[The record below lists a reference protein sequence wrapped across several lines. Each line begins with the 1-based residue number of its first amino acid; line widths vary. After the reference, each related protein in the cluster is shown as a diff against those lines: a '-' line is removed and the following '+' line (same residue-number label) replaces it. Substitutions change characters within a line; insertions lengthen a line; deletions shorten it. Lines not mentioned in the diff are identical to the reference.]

1 MGMALRDRLS
11 GAGLKPVRAA
21 AVKSRGGERRMKSSD
36 EIRAGGCPK
45 DERKWTFRRRVVIN
59 ISVVKTRSVSSSW
72 DKSAG
77 CLMTGRAATG
87 VEGAWVGHRHSCGT
101 AGTRLLMRREKLKRR
116 QTARREYRYRR
127 LGRTVPYEHRRPC

>member
-1 MGMALRDRLS
+1 MALWDRLS

-36 EIRAGGCPK
+36 EIRAGGGPK
-45 DERKWTFRRRVVIN
+45 DERKGTFRRRAVMNFRVVE
-59 ISVVKTRSVSSSW
+59 TRSVSSSW

-87 VEGAWVGHRHSCGT
+87 VEGAGVGHRLSRGT
-101 AGTRLLMRREKLKRR
+101 AGTRLLMPREKRKRY
-116 QTARREYRYRR
+116 Q
-127 LGRTVPYEHRRPC
+127 P